1 MNRIIK
7 LVIDYKESQT
17 DFIFQDLVDE
27 LTDLID

>member
-7 LVIDYKESQT
+7 LVIDYKESQA

-27 LTDLID
+27 LTD